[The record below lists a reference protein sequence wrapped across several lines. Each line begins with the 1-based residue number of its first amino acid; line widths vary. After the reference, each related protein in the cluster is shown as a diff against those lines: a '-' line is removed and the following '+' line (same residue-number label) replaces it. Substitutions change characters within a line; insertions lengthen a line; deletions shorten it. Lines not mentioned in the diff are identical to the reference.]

1 MSDGSWTTAASD
13 VKATAA
19 LIPKM
24 FGSTGDCT
32 NMVKD
37 VEAIAAW
44 ADRSYWKLAEQV
56 AKDMLFHRTEIENDA
71 KLIGTDWQAGKYY
84 DSGMA
89 LAALLTVSL
98 GPIES
103 DSSIANL
110 NLKPEEE
117 FISGL
122 LWGFIGDNHLDEI

>member
-1 MSDGSWTTAASD
+1 
-13 VKATAA
+13 
-19 LIPKM
+19 
-24 FGSTGDCT
+24 
-32 NMVKD
+32 
-37 VEAIAAW
+37 
-44 ADRSYWKLAEQV
+44 
-56 AKDMLFHRTEIENDA
+56 MLFHRTEIENDA
-71 KLIGTDWQAGKYY
+71 KLIGADWSAGQYY

-89 LAALLTVSL
+89 LAALLTLSL

-110 NLKPEEE
+110 SLKPEEE